1 MGYSVKTKDIIYN
14 KLSSARQS
22 RVPATVRACKQGW
35 FGGEKAIKNDQKSIK
50 NRPKITQN
58 RTPKEVWAALG
69 AYRGVLVVS
78 WGFLKA
84 FWGVP
89 GTSWSL
95 LGSVLAASW
104 GHPGGLLEG
113 LAAPLGA
120 SWGLPVRPGSLL
132 GLIF

>member
-1 MGYSVKTKDIIYN
+1 MVQKVY
-14 KLSSARQS
+14 
-22 RVPATVRACKQGW
+22 
-35 FGGEKAIKNDQKSIK
+35 QKSIK
-50 NRPKITQN
+50 NQPKITQN
-58 RTPKEVWAALG
+58 RTPKGVWAALG

-89 GTSWSL
+89 GTSWGL

-113 LAAPLGA
+113 LEAPLGA

>member
-1 MGYSVKTKDIIYN
+1 MINQVYLLYYLQRGKAAFPPPCVPV
-14 KLSSARQS
+14 S
-22 RVPATVRACKQGW
+22 RVG

-113 LAAPLGA
+113 LEAPLGA